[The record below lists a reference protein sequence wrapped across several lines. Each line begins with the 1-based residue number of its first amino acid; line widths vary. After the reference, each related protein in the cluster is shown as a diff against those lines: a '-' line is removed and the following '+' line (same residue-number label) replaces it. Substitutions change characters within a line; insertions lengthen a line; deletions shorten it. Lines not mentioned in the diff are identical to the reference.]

1 MKGLDFAAAGQSAPQ
16 VDEESEDEE
25 SEESESSEESEE
37 SESESDED
45 DDEEEESESELEV
58 EQVKPPVAE
67 TKVERKSVETPVHT
81 KAAPTAIDPAQASGT
96 VSPRL
101 NYPRTE
107 TLTRPRTSRL
117 RPIGHHCRHRC
128 PHYRSP
134 WSHLRRS
141 DLPVCETRPKH
152 CWKTCHHFLE
162 QGLPPTRLSS
172 LRFCPR
178 VRIRTSYPP
187 SCYWSEKAQYTLSRN

>member
-37 SESESDED
+37 SKSESDED
-45 DDEEEESESELEV
+45 DEEEEESESELEV
-58 EQVKPPVAE
+58 EEAKPPVAAA
-67 TKVERKSVETPVHT
+67 KVEKQSVETPVRT
-81 KAAPTAIDPAQASGT
+81 KAVPIAVDPAQASGT
-96 VSPRL
+96 VSPRS
-101 NYPRTE
+101 NHSNSD

-117 RPIGHHCRHRC
+117 RPIGHHCRLRC
-128 PHYRSP
+128 PHFCNL
-134 WSHLRRS
+134 WNHSHRS

-172 LRFCPR
+172 RRFCPR

-187 SCYWSEKAQYTLSRN
+187 WCYWSEKAQYTL